1 MSENVNVEV
10 NANGAFI
17 SPQMA
22 AHAATLWNSKNPK
35 DGVAYIAMS
44 EKMLRKVE
52 TLYGSLASPRE
63 DVVINKHQQLLAN
76 VPIRVDRFIPR
87 GEIHMRA
94 KDHRVVAKIV
104 GLEE

>member
-1 MSENVNVEV
+1 MSENENVEV
-10 NANGAFI
+10 NANGSFI
-17 SPQMA
+17 TPQMA
-22 AHAATLWNSKNPK
+22 AHAATLWNSKNPE
-35 DGVAYIAMS
+35 DGVAYAAMS

-52 TLYGSLASPRE
+52 SLYATLSPPRK
-63 DVVINKHQQLLAN
+63 DVVVNKHQQILSGI
-76 VPIRVDRFIPR
+76 PIRVDKFIPK